1 MQAVCGFLRLTDYYR
16 KFIRSYCDIT
26 EPLTQLLKRNALRWT
41 PDTITAFESLKETLT
56 MVTVLQLL
64 DFDKAFMVDCDAS
77 GSGIGVILHQG
88 GGTGCLRFSAEQR
101 SRIMQSWRLMSV
113 NSLAWSRQYDI
124 GTPTSR
130 QGRSSSERTISV
142 STTCSTSIYP

>member
-1 MQAVCGFLRLTDYYR
+1 
-16 KFIRSYCDIT
+16 
-26 EPLTQLLKRNALRWT
+26 
-41 PDTITAFESLKETLT
+41 

-77 GSGIGVILHQG
+77 GSGIGVILHQGG

>member
-88 GGTGCLRFSAEQR
+88 GGDGLLAFFSRA
-101 SRIMQSWRLMSV
+101 MQPHHAK
-113 NSLAWSRQYDI
+113 LAAYECELI
-124 GTPTSR
+124 GLVKAVRHWHP
-130 QGRSSSERTISV
+130 
-142 STTCSTSIYP
+142 YL